1 MEPVLLP
8 PPAIIQER
16 VKPVLIQ
23 PPEVSSAHDMAI
35 IAFII
40 TFLLSIPWLL
50 IGALIGGVGLAA
62 YLGYALLPPTWSPF
76 LLSIPY
82 IGQVLLFLA
91 FVLAPSYYIY
101 MGLGGGILLIALIFL
116 FILYLSTVRNINK
129 GRYQSARNACLLWG
143 VLFIIPT
150 FFVLFA
156 PTQIFGV
163 VIAIIP
169 AFFFLMAWGRLGE
182 VTAKYGP
189 VAIMGEAAPGI
200 PTGPVAPAAPPPML
214 GAGFPMMGPQIMGPP
229 MPGGAMMPSM
239 GPPMPGP
246 AHMPP
251 GAVGPQA
258 QQPTGA
264 APKVPLCPTC
274 GRELYYSAN
283 HRRWYCMTC
292 DNPTGNR

>member
-1 MEPVLLP
+1 MEPVLVPAP
-8 PPAIIQER
+8 PVVAEP

-35 IAFII
+35 IAFIV

-50 IGALIGGVGLAA
+50 LGALIGAVGLLAF
-62 YLGYALLPPTWSPF
+62 LGYTTLPPVWSPF

-91 FVLAPSYYIY
+91 FVLAPSYYVY
-101 MGLGGGILLIALIFL
+101 MGLGGGALLITLIFL
-116 FILYLSTVRNINK
+116 IIIYLTTVRNINK
-129 GRYQSARNACLLWG
+129 GRYQSARSACLLWG

-156 PTQIFGV
+156 PAQIFGV

-169 AFFFLMAWGRLGE
+169 AFFFLLAWGRLGE

-189 VAIMGEAAPGI
+189 IAIMGEAAPGI
-200 PTGPVAPAAPPPML
+200 PTGPMMPAAPLGPPLPPM
-214 GAGFPMMGPQIMGPP
+214 GPI
-229 MPGGAMMPSM
+229 M

-246 AHMPP
+246 AQLPP
-251 GAVGPQA
+251 GIAGPA
-258 QQPTGA
+258 QPPQPG
-264 APKVPLCPTC
+264 PKVPQCPTC
-274 GRELYYSAN
+274 GRDLYYSAN

-292 DNPTGNR
+292 DNPTGAR